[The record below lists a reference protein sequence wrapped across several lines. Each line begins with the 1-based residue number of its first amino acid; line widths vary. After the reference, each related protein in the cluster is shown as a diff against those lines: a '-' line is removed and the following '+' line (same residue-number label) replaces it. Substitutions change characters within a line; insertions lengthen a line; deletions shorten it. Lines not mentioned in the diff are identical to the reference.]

1 MPVHF
6 HHPEAAAGLPRV
18 TFASAFSR
26 NAERAYA
33 PLEMDAGDADSLA
46 VPHHERRLSAME
58 RVPSAPELQALLG
71 QGKGAARAGP
81 SAPKSWRRVDAAGDV
96 TQLQARGV
104 RAAALT

>member
-58 RVPSAPELQALLG
+58 RVPSAPELQALPR
-71 QGKGAARAGP
+71 AR
-81 SAPKSWRRVDAAGDV
+81 
-96 TQLQARGV
+96 
-104 RAAALT
+104 